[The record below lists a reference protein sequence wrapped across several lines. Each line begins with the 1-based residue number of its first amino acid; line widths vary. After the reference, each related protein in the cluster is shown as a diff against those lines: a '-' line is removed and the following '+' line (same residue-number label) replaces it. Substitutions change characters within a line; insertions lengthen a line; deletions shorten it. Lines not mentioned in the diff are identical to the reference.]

1 MMQALSIAGG
11 GALGALL
18 RFYLTSGIHALFGQT
33 FPYGTLVVNVSGSL
47 LMGLCYT
54 LFMERIS
61 ISSELRSAILI
72 GLLGAFTTFSAF
84 SMETLK
90 LIEKG
95 ELSKAALNILL
106 SIVLC
111 VGAAWAGTGLGRQ
124 LQGGE

>member
-18 RFYLTSGIHALFGQT
+18 RFYLTSGIHVLFGRA

-61 ISSELRSAILI
+61 ISSELRSAILVGI
-72 GLLGAFTTFSAF
+72 LGAFTTFSAF

-111 VGAAWAGTGLGRQ
+111 VGAAWAGTRLGRQ
-124 LQGGE
+124 L

>member
-18 RFYLTSGIHALFGQT
+18 RFYLTSGIHALFGRA
-33 FPYGTLVVNVSGSL
+33 FPYGTLIVNVSGSL

-61 ISSELRSAILI
+61 ISSELRAAILV

-111 VGAAWAGTGLGRQ
+111 IGAAWAGTRLGRQ
-124 LQGGE
+124 L

>member
-18 RFYLTSGIHALFGQT
+18 RFYLTSGIHALFGRA
-33 FPYGTLVVNVSGSL
+33 FPYGTLIVNVSGSL

-61 ISSELRSAILI
+61 ISSELRAAILV

-84 SMETLK
+84 SMETLR

-111 VGAAWAGTGLGRQ
+111 VGAAWAGTRLGRQ
-124 LQGGE
+124 L